1 MYRLCITFEVL
12 VYFFVGD
19 CTENTIVRI
28 LRLNDSGKS
37 WIRNSK
43 SEKEDILTSLTSIKE
58 EKEL

>member
-1 MYRLCITFEVL
+1 MYHLCITFEVL
-12 VYFFVGD
+12 VYLFVGD
-19 CTENTIVRI
+19 CRENTIVRI

-43 SEKEDILTSLTSIKE
+43 SEKEDILTGLTSIKE

>member
-1 MYRLCITFEVL
+1 MYRLYITFEVL
-12 VYFFVGD
+12 IYLFVGD
-19 CTENTIVRI
+19 CRENTIVRI